1 MDAPDYDEI
10 WDMSFFTSS
19 DENSIRFSDEDVSD
33 DIDMTPEIEMEE
45 RHVSFDQTP
54 TPTKHP

>member
-45 RHVSFDQTP
+45 CHASFDQTP